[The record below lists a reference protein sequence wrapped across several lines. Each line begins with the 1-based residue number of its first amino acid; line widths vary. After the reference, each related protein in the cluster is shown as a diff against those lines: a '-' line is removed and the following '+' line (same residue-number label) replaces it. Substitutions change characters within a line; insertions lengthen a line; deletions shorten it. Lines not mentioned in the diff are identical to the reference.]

1 MENIDGALAFQATLD
16 IDDFNVS
23 ADAMERH
30 IRKASSGIQSEAEA
44 MEKSILDF
52 AQKGAMYIQA
62 YLVGQGMTGLM
73 QSIVQVRGQFQQLE
87 IAFGTM
93 LGSETE
99 ATRLMNQMIQTA
111 AKTPFDLMGVASGA
125 KQLLAYG
132 EAADRVNDTLVRLGN
147 IASGLSIP
155 LNDIVYL
162 YGTTMVQGRLY
173 AQDVRQFT
181 GRGIPLVKELAKM
194 YGVTAEEINNM
205 VSAGKIGFAD
215 VEKVLRSMTD
225 QGGQFYNLMEKQS
238 ASLTG
243 MISNLE
249 DSWDSMLNDIGKKNQ
264 DVFAAGISSASY
276 LVEHYQQII
285 DILEA
290 VALGY
295 GTYKAAVVANTL
307 ATKGNTG
314 IALIDNTVMQIKV
327 ALLKAEAVAT
337 GQVAAQNAKMVAS
350 QQAHVAAL
358 EQELTAEELANL
370 KKKIRIATIQ
380 SLLTAQ
386 QAEYLSNI
394 GLTTS
399 SEGYEAA
406 AMGVLNVDQ
415 QLAIRK
421 LDLTGK
427 NAAYRASLE
436 QEVAAKQ
443 RSVIAS
449 KQKAASELDEMRVEV
464 KAAASRVEAAKQS
477 AISSLQS
484 VEAARYELYW
494 ARVSGNQK
502 AIATAQLKL
511 ETAEKNKALASSAA
525 LAAQSDFFAKKKAL
539 EAAAIA
545 TSKNASVADTQ
556 AKVAQGT
563 ATSVLTSITA
573 KCTAAMSTLWATMK
587 ANPLGWIITIVGM
600 ATSAFML
607 FRKEEEENTDAMDE
621 FQNTTQKEIRQL
633 ELLFAILQNSEKQT
647 KTHRDAIDKV
657 NAICKEY
664 NKTLLDEN
672 ATISQQKLK
681 YEELRRAIQETTA
694 EKIKAKYVEQASNDY
709 SKESAANYSRF
720 VEDLDSARYDTGRK
734 RTVTNRSLG
743 ETVEVAETKVA
754 ESIRNMDNVVREA
767 VQSSVDESASAL
779 ARLSADSFTEEYD
792 RVVADIMARTKAA
805 IGASDAEMK
814 SFESILRNYLDS
826 QIKSVRAMDE
836 TVEEATKGLDA
847 FFGKKDPKPVAN
859 ATDLISMSFADLDSK
874 LKSAQDRMAGYTELT
889 RQNVSEMTKAGQQML
904 DLFKGGNVDLL
915 ARPLVDAAELV
926 KKGWEDAGEGIA
938 TVYSM
943 QQQVNDSK
951 GKAHEILFTPILPD
965 GTVLSHGELQDYIS
979 STLDGADDILKAD
992 TKGVVIQV
1000 DADPDGKSGELL
1012 HNLQEIYYLCDKDAS
1027 VNIDTGKLQEMTST
1041 LGELLRIN
1049 ATIEAKTRS
1058 LNTENG
1064 LQDRIKELREL
1075 IATEEFGS
1083 EQRRKHIVELNRLER
1098 TLEENKATRKDDGDK
1113 DAEQLD
1119 EKRLEAQR
1127 KLERARIEIMEEGY
1141 AKRKAT
1147 LDLQHQLALE
1157 QIDKEEKEL
1166 EKARQKAGKGSKGM
1180 QTHESSNIRGA
1191 GADLWSEVEAKAKDG
1206 LHRLSDLTGQAYT
1219 ETYNQVLESMVGAI
1233 RNATNA
1239 SGAEIDAF
1247 RPRLKEYLDSYVK
1260 AASDASSEAGE
1271 MGNAME
1277 AQSVYLD
1284 RLAEAAST
1292 ATYQTYGLTE
1302 AERSLFQER
1311 RKLANQEYTI
1321 ESTKLFDG
1329 EIEYKKQQY
1338 QAYFNWVR
1346 NVGQKEADAHFKT
1359 LIAEGSSFTAW
1370 INQQIADLEA
1380 RKAAGTLTDG
1390 DANALNALRIQQDEL
1405 NGTKTA
1411 MDLFRES
1418 VARTVGQAQT
1428 LAEKLQAIADLKER
1442 LASGEFHLNQD
1453 ETAAASYELQQQDSD
1468 IQKEVQDKVL
1478 SDYRTYEE
1486 KRLSIMRD
1494 YQALREAAER
1504 NGNADRI
1511 RMINEAENEALS
1523 SLNADML
1530 KHSDSWKRIF
1540 TDLDSLSSSEL
1551 ATLISDFQK
1560 QLQNADL
1567 KLNPVDYKALMDS
1580 LDQAK
1585 EVLISK
1591 NPFKAMNQFYDD
1603 YAKARKKLADAKARM
1618 AAGEGSEKDVRD
1630 AEGEVKKAAKG
1641 MTDTVEKLTRT
1652 ATECGSAIASIFDSL
1667 GNEGLSDSLGTAVNM
1682 MGALGDAAASYGR
1695 MMSGDILGGISGM
1708 VSSVSSVIGIFSKL
1722 HDAKYERRI
1731 KQLQNDIDNLE
1742 ASYTRLER
1750 AFNNTYWVFTDE
1762 QRDAYEKNIDLINEQ
1777 IKALELEAE
1786 TAKKSWRFSE
1796 YSKLTKEI
1804 KELQS
1809 ALSDAQRQG
1818 DMFTIFQ
1825 TQIANLREQQ
1835 RLMEQQIE
1843 NERKKKKTDNDKIKQ
1858 WTNQIESASQ
1868 QIEDLESQMM
1878 ETLAGT
1884 SVKTAIDD
1892 FASALVDAYSRGED
1906 GAEALGE
1913 KTKAVLKNAVV
1924 EALKRQFLAKGI
1936 NDAVEYLSDAMK
1948 DSVLSDKERAH
1959 FTELVKQA
1967 GSLFNTALEGVGDWI
1982 KDIQDGESETEDAL
1996 AGAVRGMS
2004 EETGGVI
2011 AGRINAFI
2019 INQGDQTAIMR
2030 QMLLHQA
2037 AISANTGNTVA
2048 ELQQIKAELKALRN
2062 GGNALLTQGIS

>member
-399 SEGYEAA
+399 SERYEAA
-406 AMGVLNVDQ
+406 AMEVLNTEQ
-415 QLAIRK
+415 QMALRKRDLSSSSAI
-421 LDLTGK
+421 
-427 NAAYRASLE
+427 YRSALE
-436 QEVAAKQ
+436 NEITAKKKGIDAAK
-443 RSVIAS
+443 
-449 KQKAASELDEMRVEV
+449 K
-464 KAAASRVEAAKQS
+464 KAAAELNSLKEEQRVSQQRLDFAKQQHV
-477 AISSLQS
+477 ASLQQ
-484 VEAARYELYW
+484 VEDARYELW
-494 ARVSGNQK
+494 QARQNGNATAAYNAQK
-502 AIATAQLKL
+502 RLGIATSRQATTQMAL
-511 ETAEKNKALASSAA
+511 ETAQADLEAKTKAV
-525 LAAQSDFFAKKKAL
+525 
-539 EAAAIA
+539 EAAATRQA
-545 TSKNASVADTQ
+545 TMASVADTQ

-563 ATSVLTSITA
+563 ATTMLTTVTA
-573 KCTAAMSTLWATMK
+573 RCTAAMRTLWLTMK
-587 ANPLGWIITIVGM
+587 ANPIGWLVTAFGLIYTAITAFGNKQEEVNTLTGEFNDNVREEMERLNMLRSIIETTE
-600 ATSAFML
+600 AT
-607 FRKEEEENTDAMDE
+607 
-621 FQNTTQKEIRQL
+621 
-633 ELLFAILQNSEKQT
+633 T
-647 KTHRDAIDKV
+647 KTHKDAVDKV
-657 NAICKEY
+657 NGMCKEY
-664 NKTLLDEN
+664 NITLLDEN
-672 ATISQQKLK
+672 GILKDQKK
-681 YEELRRAIQETTA
+681 IYEELTGAIRDNA
-694 EKIKAKYVEQASNDY
+694 KAKLNAKYIEKANMDRSERDSEIFDDLFSDTKKLKAYKAIPGANGY
-709 SKESAANYSRF
+709 YYSAASINKMT
-720 VEDLDSARYDTGRK
+720 DATKDNI
-734 RTVTNRSLG
+734 RT
-743 ETVEVAETKVA
+743 ETDEL
-754 ESIRNMDNVVREA
+754 SNM
-767 VQSSVDESASAL
+767 L
-779 ARLSADSFTEEYD
+779 ARLDKESTEFASKRREAID
-792 RVVADIMARTKAA
+792 QVALHVQNAT
-805 IGASDAEMK
+805 GSSEEEMLA
-814 SFESILRNYLDS
+814 F
-826 QIKSVRAMDE
+826 KSVYQKALDE
-836 TVEEATKGLDA
+836 AIESARKFNTETDQLIKENELYN
-847 FFGKKDPKPVAN
+847 GKAHVVVN
-859 ATDLISMSFADLDSK
+859 TDYAAMSFADLDSK

-904 DLFKGGNVDLL
+904 DLFNGGNVDLL

-965 GTVLSHGELQDYIS
+965 GTVLSPGELQDYIS

-1277 AQSVYLD
+1277 AQAVYLD

-1302 AERSLFQER
+1302 AERALFQER
-1311 RKLANQEYTI
+1311 RKLANQEYTT

-1370 INQQIADLEA
+1370 INQQVADLEA
-1380 RKAAGTLTDG
+1380 KKAAGTLTDG

-1411 MDLFRES
+1411 MDLFRDS

-1468 IQKEVQDKVL
+1468 IQKEVQEKVL

-1551 ATLISDFQK
+1551 ATLISDFQE

-1567 KLNPVDYKALMDS
+1567 ELNPVDYKALMDS

-1603 YAKARKKLADAKARM
+1603 YAKARKKLADAKASM

-1630 AEGEVKKAAKG
+1630 AEAKVRKAAKG
-1641 MTDTVEKLTRT
+1641 MTDTVEKLTQT

-1843 NERKKKKTDNDKIKQ
+1843 NERKKKKTDDDKIKQ

-1884 SVKTAIDD
+1884 SVKTAIDE

-1982 KDIQDGESETEDAL
+1982 KDIQDSEGETEDAL